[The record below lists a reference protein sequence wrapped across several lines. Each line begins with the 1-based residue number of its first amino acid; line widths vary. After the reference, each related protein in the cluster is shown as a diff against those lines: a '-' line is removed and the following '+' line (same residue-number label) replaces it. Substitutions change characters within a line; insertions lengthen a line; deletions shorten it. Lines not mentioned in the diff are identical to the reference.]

1 MRAHTYTRT
10 KKDVMDL
17 AHRNQTQSN
26 RAFGQTQF
34 RLFAFMI
41 AGFLLTYVAQ

>member
-1 MRAHTYTRT
+1 
-10 KKDVMDL
+10 MDL
-17 AHRNQTQSN
+17 ASCKPVYPSEHTRSTL
-26 RAFGQTQF
+26 AFGQIQF